1 MPPANWNLENNKS
14 DNKSLWRNGY
24 VGFYIVAFL
33 LSFSCF
39 MGYGGV
45 LSSGSGSTD
54 DLTGLL
60 WTAIVSFL
68 IFVFMV
74 GYKMAVLILPAQ

>member
-1 MPPANWNLENNKS
+1 MLFGGWEQNKI
-14 DNKSLWRNGY
+14 
-24 VGFYIVAFL
+24 YISCLIFAFL

-45 LSSGSGSTD
+45 LTSGSGDKTA

-74 GYKMAVLILPAQ
+74 GYKMVVLTKPAV